1 MDFIYPNIFGLAEL
15 VQYMTCRLISDIST
29 KEFHISLLVALFS
42 VTKDSSIQGTL
53 FALETNLDQVV
64 AINFVDLK
72 SVPPDKFIVLQA

>member
-1 MDFIYPNIFGLAEL
+1 MSPIYHDIFRPAER
-15 VQYMTCRLISDIST
+15 VRYMACRLTSDIST